1 MVDRT
6 MPALLRS
13 LKNRVTALERRLARV
28 SRNPTAGQLADPGDV
43 KATAAATAP
52 AGWLIMA
59 GQSLLRADYPD
70 LFAAIGTTYG
80 SVDAT
85 HFTLPDARGRVLV
98 GRDASQVEFDV
109 LGEKAGAKT
118 HTLTIPEMPSH
129 THTLDLNT
137 AGYSGGVAYGNVNF
151 GQGYASHPQYGNGTD
166 QPSGPRGWT
175 GGSGAHNNLQP
186 YIVLNYIIKT

>member
-118 HTLTIPEMPSH
+118 HTLSVAEMPSH
-129 THTLDLNT
+129 SHG
-137 AGYSGGVAYGNVNF
+137 APS
-151 GQGYASHPQYGNGTD
+151 GYAYVT
-166 QPSGPRGWT
+166 QPRNSTAADGGGLYAGGQQASATPTT
-175 GGSGAHNNLQP
+175 GGGGAHNNLQP